1 MRKQVLGGLVLLSI
15 AGGDFAIAQVT
26 VDIAK
31 ITCEQFWFRRVVD
44 PDKVAIWIS
53 GYFNGKKDNTT
64 VDLENSRE
72 LARQLTEY
80 CRVNF
85 KDTVMQA
92 ANAVMRADGK

>member
-15 AGGDFAIAQVT
+15 AGGDFANAQVT

-31 ITCEQFWFRRVVD
+31 ITCEQFWFRRAVD

-92 ANAVMRADGK
+92 ATAVMRADGK